1 MAKKQHI
8 FLRKLI
14 KEQLSKLIDYTGKYE
29 NLLEFINS
37 NNLQS
42 EFVKKYSKLNSGL
55 TLKNWEDFVRGEI
68 GSDEEIIESLLGN
81 SYNVYYDND
90 TDIFIVTKKKTDKL
104 KYEIVLSNN
113 NDIIKTLENSGIHS
127 EYEPRFAVI
136 SDNKTIGGSTYYI
149 DDDNV
154 YNFDIGILDKYQG
167 HGILKHLINALVLDA
182 RELNADAI
190 KAQVVNNMLF
200 DYLTNIGFDG
210 SIDGDIKYVYKDIRP
225 KQESVLRKLIREE
238 LNSLIVNKSFNLTL
252 EDLNYIFSTWD
263 SSICDEDE
271 KDLFNY
277 ISKFLKTDFS
287 FDQQGNLLGIE
298 NFPEQITLYRLIRV
312 ENPEKIN
319 KSIFGI
325 HWTLHKKNLYN
336 DNFIGG
342 IGLTFDNTDELYV
355 IEAVFGKDQIDAVQT
370 TIHHLSNEIENEIT
384 TYRNAKPEKYK
395 ITKLYKKDSKE
406 PKKTQEQISENIK
419 NKRTNSTMWY
429 HGSKTKFDKFKL
441 KQGTLFDANYTSPI
455 FLTSNIEFA
464 KYYAGHKTP
473 HIYKIKVL
481 TNNIMDFRS
490 LPSSYDLLMYY
501 EKGKINSNIDIQ
513 FYKIGK
519 SLMKYIENK
528 FPNDNVDRLYNNLL
542 DGDYSSIE
550 QIWVYHWL
558 KLNNYDGAYVVESK
572 DLNLLIFDESKIK
585 IISKLELTSELP
597 ATM

>member
-1 MAKKQHI
+1 VGWPNATIIDLKKIMTKKQHI

-14 KEQLSKLIDYTGKYE
+14 KEQLSKLIDYTGEYE
-29 NLLEFINS
+29 NLFEFINS

-42 EFVKKYSKLNSGL
+42 EFVEKYSKLDSDL

-68 GSDEEIIESLLGN
+68 GSDEEIIENLLG
-81 SYNVYYDND
+81 SAYNVYYDND
-90 TDIFIVTKKKTDKL
+90 SDIFIVTKKKTDKL
-104 KYEIVLSNN
+104 KYKIVLSNN

-154 YNFDIGILDKYQG
+154 YNFDIGILDEYQG
-167 HGILKHLINALVLDA
+167 HGILKHIINALVLDA

-210 SIDGDIKYVYKDIRP
+210 SIDGDVKYVYKNIKT
-225 KQESVLRKLIREE
+225 KQETVLHKLIKEE
-238 LNSLIVNKSFNLTL
+238 LNNLIINKSFNLTV
-252 EDLNYIFSTWD
+252 EDLNYICSTWD
-263 SSICDEDE
+263 ASICDEDE

-312 ENPEKIN
+312 ENPKKIN

-355 IEAVFGKDQIDAVQT
+355 IEAIFGKDQIDAVQT

-384 TYRNAKPEKYK
+384 TYRNAKPKKYK
-395 ITKLYKKDSKE
+395 ITKLYKKEGEE
-406 PKKTQEQISENIK
+406 PKKTQE
-419 NKRTNSTMWY
+419 
-429 HGSKTKFDKFKL
+429 
-441 KQGTLFDANYTSPI
+441 
-455 FLTSNIEFA
+455 
-464 KYYAGHKTP
+464 
-473 HIYKIKVL
+473 
-481 TNNIMDFRS
+481 
-490 LPSSYDLLMYY
+490 
-501 EKGKINSNIDIQ
+501 
-513 FYKIGK
+513 
-519 SLMKYIENK
+519 
-528 FPNDNVDRLYNNLL
+528 
-542 DGDYSSIE
+542 
-550 QIWVYHWL
+550 
-558 KLNNYDGAYVVESK
+558 
-572 DLNLLIFDESKIK
+572 
-585 IISKLELTSELP
+585 
-597 ATM
+597 